1 MLLYVGFDLY
11 FPTNKY
17 FLENSI
23 GPVNMVDVYASRIY
37 REFYGINESVKE
49 DVHTVYCWKDR

>member
-49 DVHTVYCWKDR
+49 DVHTVYC